1 LHVFLSEILTHTKG
15 ETSMSKKHKGAG
27 PIPKG
32 NQPHFGPQAPPE
44 IEEKPADGA
53 PASEHDPKQRMGDFE
68 TEGEHA
74 IQQPGGK
81 QGANK

>member
-1 LHVFLSEILTHTKG
+1 
-15 ETSMSKKHKGAG
+15 MSKKHKGAG

-32 NQPHFGPQAPPE
+32 NQSHFGPQAQPE
-44 IEEKPADGA
+44 DAEPETTEGA
-53 PASEHDPKQRMGDFE
+53 PLSEQDPKRRIGGYE

-74 IQQPGGK
+74 MQQPGGK